1 MHRPSLIRVSALVEL
16 AAGGLLLA
24 APSAG
29 ARLLFDRGLE
39 AAESLTIARIGG
51 AALLSIAMI
60 CWLVER
66 FEQGAATVVVGG
78 LSVYNALTV
87 VLLGYAALVFRMH
100 GLALWPGILLHAVL
114 FGWCVARLRADDTA
128 RRSSA
133 LRRGPV
139 LGERAIH

>member
-1 MHRPSLIRVSALVEL
+1 MI
-16 AAGGLLLA
+16 

-39 AAESLTIARIGG
+39 AAESLTIARTGG

-66 FEQGAATVVVGG
+66 FEHGAATVVVGG

-87 VLLGYAALVFRMH
+87 VLLGYAALVLRMH

-133 LRRGPV
+133 LRREPV